1 MPSSPASSSSHRR
14 HHDHHH
20 RHDEKT
26 HSKKDSKKSKKHDK
40 KKTKKKK
47 KHHHHHSKH
56 QRKHSSSG
64 SSGSSDSSESNSGS
78 DSESKLVA
86 RAKKALKAAEK
97 RHGAPIIDQKEDFL
111 SRQPEFRVWLYNTKE
126 QCVSDVDKKVAKKL
140 FEKFARKW
148 NAGELPD
155 LFYKGIPQAVIDQVP
170 RTKTRAWGFKK
181 NLSEADKAALVK
193 ARDTVETF
201 TLTDKITQ
209 SISHTP
215 WSKTREQK
223 KREAE
228 AAAAKAREE
237 ANSRKRSRPSS
248 SSLAS
253 SNAAALPTGG
263 VAKAARMAALQAAEE
278 AKIAALK
285 AQFHLSGAKM
295 QIAPRK

>member
-1 MPSSPASSSSHRR
+1 MLR
-14 HHDHHH
+14 
-20 RHDEKT
+20 K
-26 HSKKDSKKSKKHDK
+26 
-40 KKTKKKK
+40 
-47 KHHHHHSKH
+47 
-56 QRKHSSSG
+56 QRKYVNEPMLFVIADKVSNALCSHLHSACPLCCVALFCG
-64 SSGSSDSSESNSGS
+64 
-78 DSESKLVA
+78 LV
-86 RAKKALKAAEK
+86 
-97 RHGAPIIDQKEDFL
+97 Q
-111 SRQPEFRVWLYNTKE
+111 
-126 QCVSDVDKKVAKKL
+126 
-140 FEKFARKW
+140 
-148 NAGELPD
+148 
-155 LFYKGIPQAVIDQVP
+155 
-170 RTKTRAWGFKK
+170 TKTRAWGFKK